1 MRTAFTS
8 GSLALLVTLA
18 LAGATTAARAQDL
31 TNTGTQLTVQ
41 PGVLLAVPGALVN
54 QAGAT
59 LTTGGTVQVGG
70 DFTNAGTVVP
80 ASGTVVFTGTADQTL
95 TPGGATLANVEVR
108 NTGPAGANRVLLPAD
123 LIISQQ
129 LTLTGGMLRTAPAAA
144 LRLASGAGLTG
155 ETSGRYVQGNLEI
168 ARANVQG
175 TTPVDFGNG
184 VLLNPNG
191 NTLGTVHVTR
201 AAGLQLA
208 GVSYGQN
215 PANSAQKGID
225 RVWTIAAEQAPTTPA
240 DLTFSWLADDDNG
253 LTDFRQAQV
262 WRMPDNGTAWEP
274 VGPRA
279 EASARSIAAST
290 AAFSRWTVSSAAN
303 PLPVTLVA
311 FTAEA
316 QGTDALLRWTTAS
329 ELRNDRF
336 ELESSADGRT
346 FQRLGQ
352 VAGHGTTTLV
362 SSYQWLDRNL
372 ARYAGDVVYYRLRQ
386 VDADGTSA
394 YSPVRTVRVAS
405 PATFLAQAYP
415 NPSNPAEA
423 VMLLVRTPT
432 ASPTTWEL
440 FDAVGRSL
448 VRTTADLPAGSTT
461 LPLPRLADLATGVY
475 VLQVRQGGQYQTIK
489 LVRH

>member
-1 MRTAFTS
+1 MRTAVTS
-8 GSLALLVTLA
+8 TPVVLTVALA

-41 PGVLLAVPGALVN
+41 PGALLAVPGALVN

-59 LTTGGTVQVGG
+59 LTPGGTVQVGG
-70 DFTNAGTVVP
+70 NFTNAGTVAP

-123 LIISQQ
+123 LTISQQ
-129 LTLTGGMLRTAPAAA
+129 LTLTGGMLRTAPAAT
-144 LRLASGAGLTG
+144 LRLASGAGLAG
-155 ETSGRYVQGNLEI
+155 EASGRYVQGNLEV

-184 VLLNPNG
+184 VMLNPNG
-191 NTLGTVHVTR
+191 NTLGTVRVTR

-215 PANSAQKGID
+215 PANRTQKGID

-253 LTDFRQAQV
+253 SSDFRQAQV

-279 EASARSIAAST
+279 DASARSIAART
-290 AAFSRWTVSSAAN
+290 AAFSRWTVSSVAN
-303 PLPVTLVA
+303 PLPVTLA
-311 FTAEA
+311 TFTAEA
-316 QGTDALLRWTTAS
+316 QGADALLRWTTAS

-352 VAGHGTTTLV
+352 VAGHGTTALA

-372 ARYAGDVVYYRLRQ
+372 ARYAADVVYYRLRQ
-386 VDADGTSA
+386 VDFDGTSA
-394 YSPVRTVRVAS
+394 YSPVRTVRVVGPVS
-405 PATFLAQAYP
+405 FVAQVYP
-415 NPSNPAEA
+415 NPSSPAEA
-423 VMLLVRTPT
+423 VALLVRTPS
-432 ASPTTWEL
+432 AGPATWEL
-440 FDAVGRSL
+440 FDAVGRL
-448 VRTTADLPAGSTT
+448 LARTTADLPAGSTT
-461 LPLPRLADLATGVY
+461 LPLPQLADLATGVY
-475 VLQVRQGGQYQTIK
+475 LLQVRQGGQQQIVK
-489 LVRH
+489 LIRR

>member
-1 MRTAFTS
+1 MRIPVS
-8 GSLALLVTLA
+8 SLALA
-18 LAGATTAARAQDL
+18 LAAAAGASPARAQDL

-41 PGVLLAVPGALVN
+41 PGALLVVPGALVN

-59 LTTGGTVQVGG
+59 LTPGGTVQVGG
-70 DFTNAGTVVP
+70 NFTNAGTVAP

-108 NTGPAGANRVLLPAD
+108 NTGPAGANRVMLPAD
-123 LIISQQ
+123 LTIGQQ
-129 LTLTGGMLRTAPAAA
+129 LTLTGGMLRTAPAAT

-155 ETSGRYVQGNLEI
+155 EASGRYVQGNLEI

-191 NTLGTVHVTR
+191 NMLGTVRVTR

-225 RVWTIAAEQAPTTPA
+225 RVWTIAAAQAPATLA

-253 LTDFRQAQV
+253 ITDFRPAQV

-274 VGPRA
+274 VGPQA
-279 EASARSIAAST
+279 DASARRIAAST
-290 AAFSRWTVSSAAN
+290 GAFSRWTVSSAAN

-316 QGTDALLRWTTAS
+316 QGADALLRWTTAS

-352 VAGHGTTTLV
+352 VAGRGTTTLAA
-362 SSYQWLDRNL
+362 SYQWLDRNL
-372 ARYAGDVVYYRLRQ
+372 ARYAADIVYYRLRQ
-386 VDADGTSA
+386 VDTDGTSA

-405 PATFLAQAYP
+405 PAGLLAQAYP
-415 NPSNPAEA
+415 NPSNLAEA
-423 VMLLVRTPT
+423 VTLLVRTPT
-432 ASPTTWEL
+432 AGPAAWEL

-448 VRTTADLPAGSTT
+448 AHTTADLPAGSTM
-461 LPLPRLADLATGVY
+461 LPLPGLGELATGVY
-475 VLQVRQGGQYQTIK
+475 LLQVRQGGQQQVIK
-489 LVRH
+489 LIRR